1 MTAEPLKFHQ
11 VAHRRRSFKKGND
24 MSETEK
30 KKQAIAVIGIQMETL
45 AQLPAVK
52 SFIELDEKRNLLAQ
66 TLPNENPKQK
76 EGEE

>member
-1 MTAEPLKFHQ
+1 
-11 VAHRRRSFKKGND
+11 

-66 TLPNENPKQK
+66 TLPNENPNQK